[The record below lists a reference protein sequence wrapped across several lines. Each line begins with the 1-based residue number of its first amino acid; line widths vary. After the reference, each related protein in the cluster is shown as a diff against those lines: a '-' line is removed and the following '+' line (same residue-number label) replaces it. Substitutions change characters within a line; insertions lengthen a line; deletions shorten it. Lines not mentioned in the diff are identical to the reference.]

1 MGLYVSTIDWSGH
14 DWSQEVC
21 MSAPRSVDFVDVDI
35 VDGGFGDGGVEAG
48 EQLLEG
54 FVLAPAEHGQGL
66 AALGGDGNAAD
77 GFDVSDDDLA
87 VLGELIDVWVHG
99 DCEGRSVEGGRV

>member
-1 MGLYVSTIDWSGH
+1 MIDSSGH
-14 DWSQEVC
+14 DRSHEVC
-21 MSAPRSVDFVDVDI
+21 TSALRSVHFVDVDI

-54 FVLAPAEHGQGL
+54 FVLAPAEHGYGL
-66 AALGGDGNAAD
+66 PSLGGDGNAAN

-87 VLGELIDVWVHG
+87 VLGEFVDMRVHG
-99 DCEGRSVEGGRV
+99 DGEGRSVVGCGV